1 MGKAYWVAA
10 YRSVSNPE
18 ALAAYAKLAGP
29 AIIASGGRI
38 LARGVPALVDRGRA
52 PGAHGPDRV
61 RFRGT
66 GQGGA

>member
-29 AIIASGGRI
+29 AIIASGAASSRAGSRRWCTRQGSRS
-38 LARGVPALVDRGRA
+38 ARS
-52 PGAHGPDRV
+52 
-61 RFRGT
+61 
-66 GQGGA
+66 